1 MLQHKFW
8 NGQSPNASAPL
19 KQLFIAGCESPA
31 NDLTRRRAI
40 HSAWHLDWRLLPVLD
55 PVGSARAYS
64 GVYSVALVATSVFI
78 AILASFVALS
88 ISARVSAATT
98 RRGRLAWTGAG
109 AISMG
114 GGIWA
119 MHFIGMLAFSL
130 PCGISYNPFGT
141 MLSMLPGII
150 GSGVALNVVSRRRT
164 PTFTTMAIAAV
175 LMGGGIGA
183 MHYSGMAAVQANAL
197 LRYDPVL
204 VGVSVGVAVVLAF
217 LSLSIRFWLSGSQSS
232 KLPSTLVAASVMGF
246 AIAGMHYTAMQASM
260 FFPLDNALVHSGM
273 VFPPTLLA
281 MLITLFVGLIAACT
295 MVASFAGQQTELAQS
310 LKEEIARGDK
320 ARKDAEAANA
330 AKSQFLATM
339 SHEIR
344 TPINGILGIAG
355 LLASTPLNGRQERLV
370 ENLSRSGQALLGV
383 VNDILDFSKIEAGRF
398 ELFEVEFDLREMIG
412 DVVDLFS
419 ERCTSAGLEFV
430 YYIGEDVPSHL
441 LGDPVRLRQV
451 LVNLIGNAVKFTE
464 RGEIYLKVIPES
476 SASDH
481 IVLVCSVED
490 TVIGIAA
497 RDHDKVFESFQ
508 QLDASMTRPRGG
520 SGLGLAITKQLV
532 ELMGGRIWFE
542 SAVGKG
548 SCFHFTARLGL
559 LVSSE
564 GRTRLASKFP
574 ESFRVLV
581 VDSNAA
587 SARVMARYFT
597 SWNIRAEF
605 AATAEKGRSRWHE
618 AADSGAGFSV
628 AIIDLKGLG
637 RAGFDLGKEIRT
649 ARNGSAGNLIF
660 LVGMDASIAD
670 ESIGELGAA
679 VLVKPARPSELHD
692 ALAQL
697 AAHTEEAGDL
707 AMFARR
713 KKGHDKRLYFDGR
726 ILVAEDNLVNRD
738 VVTGILESMGLL
750 VTTAPNGRLAVD
762 MFMQENFDV
771 VLMDCEMP
779 VIDGLEATKRIRA
792 FETRTGQWTN
802 GKQRKRTPIIA
813 LTAHALIEV
822 REKCLRAGMDDF
834 LTKPFNE
841 TQLGEALRRWLTPVE
856 RPVLPVPEQPDLE
869 PRLPPSAVLDTS
881 VFSEIRA
888 FQGPNGS
895 ARLRQIFSRFLT
907 EAPALVKTIQE
918 AHAAANCDVIVRSA
932 HSLKSSSAALGAL
945 QLSARCVA
953 IEQSAREKGLDAVRP
968 HLQPLDSELAAA
980 TQAAQTFMETANV
993 AA

>member
-1 MLQHKFW
+1 M
-8 NGQSPNASAPL
+8 
-19 KQLFIAGCESPA
+19 
-31 NDLTRRRAI
+31 I

-64 GVYSVALVATSVFI
+64 GIYSVGLVATSVFI

-88 ISARVSAATT
+88 ISARVGAATT

-150 GSGVALNVVSRRRT
+150 GSGVALNIVSRRRT
-164 PTFTTMAIAAV
+164 PTFATTAIAAV

-217 LSLSIRFWLSGSQSS
+217 LSLSIRFWLSGSRES
-232 KLPSTLVAASVMGF
+232 KLLPTLVAASVMGF
-246 AIAGMHYTAMQASM
+246 AISGMHYTAMQASM
-260 FFPLDNALVHSGM
+260 FFPLDNALVQSGM

-310 LKEEIARGDK
+310 LKDEIARGDK
-320 ARKDAEAANA
+320 ARKEAEAANA

-344 TPINGILGIAG
+344 TPINGILGIAN
-355 LLASTPLNGRQERLV
+355 LLASTPLNERQERLV

-430 YYIGEDVPSHL
+430 YYVGEDVPSL
-441 LGDPVRLRQV
+441 LRGDPVRLRQV
-451 LVNLIGNAVKFTE
+451 LVNLIGNAIKFTE
-464 RGEIYLKVIPES
+464 RGEIYLKVVPETS
-476 SASDH
+476 TADH
-481 IVLVCSVED
+481 VVLACSVED
-490 TVIGIAA
+490 TGIGIAA
-497 RDHDKVFESFQ
+497 ADHDKVFESFQ
-508 QLDASMTRPRGG
+508 QLDASMTRLRGG

-542 SAVGKG
+542 SEPGRG
-548 SCFHFTARLGL
+548 SRFHFTARLGL
-559 LVSSE
+559 LASSE
-564 GRTRLASKFP
+564 GRARATKFP
-574 ESFRVLV
+574 RSFRVLV
-581 VDSNAA
+581 VDGNPA
-587 SARVMARYFT
+587 SARVMARYFA
-597 SWNIRAEF
+597 SWNISAEIVTT
-605 AATAEKGRSRWHE
+605 TAEGLARWNE
-618 AADSGAGFSV
+618 AAGSDTDFSV
-628 AIIDLKGLG
+628 VIIDLKGLG
-637 RAGFDLGKEIRT
+637 KAGFGLAKEIRT
-649 ARNGSAGNLIF
+649 TRNGRSGNLIL

-670 ESIGELGAA
+670 ESIDELGALA
-679 VLVKPARPSELHD
+679 TLSKPARPSELHD
-692 ALAQL
+692 CLTQL
-697 AAHTEEAGDL
+697 AARTEEATGL
-707 AMFARR
+707 AAFSRR
-713 KKGHDKRLYFDGR
+713 KQGRDKRLYFDGR
-726 ILVAEDNLVNRD
+726 VLVAEDNLVNRD
-738 VVTGILESMGLL
+738 VVSGILDSMGLQ
-750 VTTAPNGRLAVD
+750 VATAANGRLAVD
-762 MFMQENFDV
+762 MFMQDNFDV

-792 FETRTGQWTN
+792 FETRTGQCAN
-802 GKQRKRTPIIA
+802 GKTRTRTPIIA

-822 REKCLRAGMDDF
+822 REKCLRVGMDDF

-841 TQLGEALRRWLTPVE
+841 MQLGEALRRWLTPVE
-856 RPVLPVPEQPDLE
+856 RAPQQTPQPPESE
-869 PRLPPSAVLDTS
+869 ALPPPTAVLDTS

-888 FQGPNGS
+888 FQGANGA
-895 ARLRQIFSRFLT
+895 ARLRQIFIRFVG
-907 EAPALVKTIQE
+907 EAPALVKTIHTM
-918 AHAAANCDVIVRSA
+918 HAEGNCDSVVRAA

-945 QLSARCVA
+945 QLSARCATV
-953 IEQSAREKGLDAVRP
+953 ERLAREKGLDSVRQ
-968 HLQPLDSELAAA
+968 HLQPLDAELASAIE
-980 TQAAQTFMETANV
+980 AAQAFMETADV